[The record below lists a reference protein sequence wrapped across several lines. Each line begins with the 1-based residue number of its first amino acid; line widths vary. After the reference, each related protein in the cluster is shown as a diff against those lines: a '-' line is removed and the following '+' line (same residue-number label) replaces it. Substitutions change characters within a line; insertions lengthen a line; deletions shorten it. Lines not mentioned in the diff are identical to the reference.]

1 MEKYILAH
9 DMGTSS
15 NKAML
20 VTVYGDI
27 IGSTKKEY
35 PLYVPQTGFAEQEPY
50 DWWNA
55 ICETSK
61 AVIQKTGIN
70 PADIVGVTFS
80 SQMQGLVLVSKEGEP
95 LRRAISWVDS
105 RAGDIMRELIW
116 TWPRVQGYN
125 IFRLLRFLRI
135 TGGAPSLAGKDII
148 GKILWL
154 KRHEPDVI
162 AKTFKYLDPKDFVVF
177 KLTGNYVKSTDLA
190 VVWWLLDTRKNINQ
204 WHTGL
209 CKMVGIEVDKLP
221 EVKTSKTIV

>member
-105 RAGDIMRELIW
+105 RAGDIMRERIW

-125 IFRLLRFLRI
+125 IFRLIRFLII

-154 KRHEPDVI
+154 KKHEPDVI
-162 AKTFKYLDPKDFVVF
+162 
-177 KLTGNYVKSTDLA
+177 G
-190 VVWWLLDTRKNINQ
+190 
-204 WHTGL
+204 
-209 CKMVGIEVDKLP
+209 
-221 EVKTSKTIV
+221 